1 MEEWEKRK
9 LRNTIMEFE
18 LGREDFKER
27 LRDRNISRSE
37 REVCLAQI
45 RRADRE
51 LRRRKRIQ
59 REET

>member
-18 LGREDFKER
+18 HGRGSFRER
-27 LRDRNISRSE
+27 LRDRDISRRE

-51 LRRRKRIQ
+51 LKKLKRIQ